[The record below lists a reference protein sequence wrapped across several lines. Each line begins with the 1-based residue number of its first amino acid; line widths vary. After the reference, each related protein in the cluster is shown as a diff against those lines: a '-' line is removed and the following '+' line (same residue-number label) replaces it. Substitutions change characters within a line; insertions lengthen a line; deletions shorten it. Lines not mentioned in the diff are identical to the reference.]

1 MTAPEKWY
9 DEDKVDDV
17 VLALLYLNLW
27 EDGRPPLVIYRAW
40 KSFPWEVLDR
50 LYEKGY
56 IDNPRSKAKS
66 VVFTEE
72 GRRRAEEL
80 FFQLFGLDQEDNAEE

>member
-1 MTAPEKWY
+1 MSEQPWY
-9 DEDKVDDV
+9 DEEKAAEV

-27 EDGRPPLVIYRAW
+27 EDGKPPFVVYRAW
-40 KSFPWEVLDR
+40 KSFPWEVLNR

-80 FFQLFGLDQEDNAEE
+80 FHQLFSLEQEDTP